1 VFREQQNQ
9 HQIQGVTMPRAVVF
23 DTFGGP
29 DVLHVVDEPA
39 VEPTA
44 GEVRVRIEAFAVNPL
59 DQMMRSG
66 ASPAPV
72 PLPHARLGVEGTG
85 VIDALGPEVTGLEI
99 GETVILTAIP
109 DANVRG
115 SYAEYTTVPAS
126 RVIAR
131 PAGLAITEAAAIWVA
146 YSTAYGALV
155 EKAGM
160 RPGDHVLITA
170 ASGSVGRAAMQI
182 ANQIGAVPI
191 AVTRHT
197 AKKDALLAAGAAA
210 VIATD
215 HMDVAEAV
223 GRHTGGAGAAI
234 VLDLVTGPGQQELLK
249 AARPEGTLVAA
260 GFLDPRPTPSVA
272 SAPLTIFRY
281 RSFEHTLDDIVVKRM
296 AAFLNAGVRL
306 GALRPA
312 IDKVFAFD
320 DVAEAHRHLEKGLY
334 AGKIVVTV

>member
-1 VFREQQNQ
+1 
-9 HQIQGVTMPRAVVF
+9 MPRVVVF
-23 DTFGGP
+23 NQFGGP
-29 DVLHVVDEPA
+29 DVMHIVEEPV
-39 VEPTA
+39 VEPGA

-66 ASPAPV
+66 ASSASV

-85 VIDALGPEVTGLEI
+85 VVDALGSEIAGLQV
-99 GETVILTAIP
+99 GDPVILTAIP
-109 DANVRG
+109 DASVRG

-146 YSTAYGALV
+146 YSTAYGALI
-155 EKAGM
+155 EKAKM

-170 ASGSVGRAAMQI
+170 ASGGVGRAAMQI

-191 AVTRHT
+191 AITRHT
-197 AKKDALLAAGAAA
+197 ANKDDLVAAGAAA

-215 HMDVAEAV
+215 HVDVAEAV
-223 GRHTGGAGAAI
+223 RHHTGGTGADI
-234 VLDLVTGPGQQELLK
+234 ILDVVMGPGQQDLLE
-249 AARPEGTLVAA
+249 AARPGGTLVAA
-260 GFLDPRPTPSVA
+260 GFLDPRPTPFPR
-272 SAPLTIFRY
+272 SAPLTIFSH
-281 RSFEHTLDDIVVKRM
+281 RSFEHTLDAVVVKRM

-312 IDKVFAFD
+312 IDKVFALV
-320 DVAEAHRHLEKGLY
+320 DVVEAHRHLEQGLHKGK
-334 AGKIVVTV
+334 KIIVTV

>member
-1 VFREQQNQ
+1 
-9 HQIQGVTMPRAVVF
+9 MPRVVVF
-23 DTFGGP
+23 DEFGGP
-29 DVLHVVDEPA
+29 DVMHVVEEPTVEPA
-39 VEPTA
+39 A

-85 VIDALGPEVTGLEI
+85 VIDALGPGVTGLEA
-99 GETVILTAIP
+99 GDPVILTAIP

-115 SYAEYTTVPAS
+115 SYAEYTTVPAN

-131 PAGLAITEAAAIWVA
+131 PTGLAITEAAAIWVA

-160 RPGDHVLITA
+160 RPADHVLITA
-170 ASGSVGRAAMQI
+170 ASGGVGRAAMQI

-197 AKKDALLAAGAAA
+197 AKRGELLAAGAAA

-215 HMDVAEAV
+215 REDVAEAV
-223 GRHTGGAGAAI
+223 RHHTGGAGADI
-234 VLDLVTGPGQQELLK
+234 VLDLVMGPGQQDLLQ
-249 AARPEGTLVAA
+249 AARPGGTLVAA
-260 GFLDPRPTPSVA
+260 GFLDPRPTPFPA
-272 SAPLTIFRY
+272 SAMLTIFRY
-281 RSFEHTLDDIVVKRM
+281 RSFEHTLDPVAVKRM

-306 GALRPA
+306 GALLPA
-312 IDKVFAFD
+312 IATVFSLD
-320 DVAEAHRHLEKGLY
+320 DIAEAHRYLEKGLH
-334 AGKIVVTV
+334 AGQKIVVRT

>member
-1 VFREQQNQ
+1 MSRV
-9 HQIQGVTMPRAVVF
+9 VVF
-23 DTFGGP
+23 DEFGGP
-29 DVLHVVDEPA
+29 EVMHVVEEPVAEPA
-39 VEPTA
+39 A

-66 ASPAPV
+66 TSPAPV

-85 VIDALGPEVTGLEI
+85 VVDALGPGVTGLQA
-99 GETVILTAIP
+99 GDPVILTAIP
-109 DANVRG
+109 DATVRG

-131 PAGLAITEAAAIWVA
+131 PAGLGIMEAAAVWVA
-146 YSTAYGALV
+146 YSTAYGTLI
-155 EKAGM
+155 EKAKM

-170 ASGSVGRAAMQI
+170 ASGSVGRAAIQI

-191 AVTRHT
+191 AITRHT
-197 AKKDALLAAGAAA
+197 AKKDDLLAAGAAA

-215 HMDVAEAV
+215 HDDVAEAV
-223 GRHTGGAGAAI
+223 RHRTGGTGADI
-234 VLDLVTGPGQQELLK
+234 ILDLVMGPGQQDLLK
-249 AARPEGTLVAA
+249 AGRPGGSLVAA
-260 GFLDPRPTPSVA
+260 GFLDPRPTPFPVGT
-272 SAPLTIFRY
+272 PLTIFSY
-281 RSFEHTLDDIVVKRM
+281 RGFDYILDDVVVQRM

-312 IDKVFAFD
+312 VAKVFALD
-320 DVAEAHRHLEKGLY
+320 DVAEAHRHLEKGLH

>member
-1 VFREQQNQ
+1 
-9 HQIQGVTMPRAVVF
+9 MPRVVVF
-23 DTFGGP
+23 DEFGGP
-29 DVLHVVDEPA
+29 DVMHVVEEPTAEPA
-39 VEPTA
+39 A

-66 ASPAPV
+66 VSPAPV

-85 VIDALGPEVTGLEI
+85 VIDGLGPGVTGLEI
-99 GETVILTAIP
+99 GDPVILTAVP

-115 SYAEYTTVPAS
+115 SYAEYTTVPAN

-131 PAGLAITEAAAIWVA
+131 PGGLAITEAAAIWVA

-170 ASGSVGRAAMQI
+170 ASGGVGRAAMQI

-197 AKKDALLAAGAAA
+197 AKEDDLLAAGAAA
-210 VIATD
+210 VVATD
-215 HMDVAEAV
+215 RVDVADAV
-223 GRHTGGAGAAI
+223 RRHTGGTGADI
-234 VLDLVTGPGQQELLK
+234 VLDLVRGPGQQDLVR
-249 AARPEGTLVAA
+249 AVRPGATLVAA
-260 GFLDPRPTPSVA
+260 GFLDPRPTPFPNGA
-272 SAPLTIFRY
+272 ALRIFSY
-281 RSFEHTLDDIVVKRM
+281 ASFEHTLDDIAVKRM

-312 IDKVFAFD
+312 IDTVFALD
-320 DVAEAHRHLEKGLY
+320 DVADAHRHLEKGLH

>member
-1 VFREQQNQ
+1 
-9 HQIQGVTMPRAVVF
+9 VF
-23 DTFGGP
+23 DEFGGP
-29 DVLHVVDEPA
+29 DVMHVVEEPVIEPA
-39 VEPTA
+39 A

-66 ASPAPV
+66 ASPATV

-85 VIDALGPEVTGLEI
+85 VVDALGPDVTGLEI
-99 GETVILTAIP
+99 GDPVILTAIP
-109 DANVRG
+109 DASVRG

-126 RVIAR
+126 RVVAR
-131 PAGLAITEAAAIWVA
+131 PAGLGITQAAAIWVA

-160 RPGDHVLITA
+160 RPGDQVLITA
-170 ASGSVGRAAMQI
+170 ASGGVGRAAIQI

-191 AVTRHT
+191 AITRHT
-197 AKKDALLAAGAAA
+197 AKKDDLLAAGAAA

-215 HMDVAEAV
+215 HEDVTEAV
-223 GRHTGGAGAAI
+223 RRHAGGTGADI
-234 VLDLVTGPGQQELLK
+234 ILDLVMGPGQQDLVK
-249 AARPEGTLVAA
+249 AGRPGGTLVAA
-260 GFLDPRPTPSVA
+260 GFLDPRPTPFPS
-272 SAPLTIFRY
+272 STPLTIFRY
-281 RSFEHTLDDIVVKRM
+281 ASFEHTLDDVVVKRM

-312 IDKVFAFD
+312 IDKVFALD
-320 DVAEAHRHLEKGLY
+320 DVVEAHRHLEKGLH